1 MISKYDIL
9 FFILVKFTNLI
20 EWSIFFDVIIIVI
33 T

>member
-9 FFILVKFTNLI
+9 FFILVKFTHLI